1 MVWFTGKR
9 RLALFPAGAIVKDLH
24 HHESLTCREQDLNED
39 EDFTTIINEERNFL
53 ELKESIK
60 IMKSQRS
67 EMERN
72 KLKEDGKRIGTD
84 EIIKQKYK
92 N

>member
-1 MVWFTGKR
+1 MPR
-9 RLALFPAGAIVKDLH
+9 AGF
-24 HHESLTCREQDLNED
+24 ED

-72 KLKEDGKRIGTD
+72 KLKE
-84 EIIKQKYK
+84 
-92 N
+92 